1 MPALQPSPLIL
12 ASASP
17 RRAQLMARH
26 GLRFEV
32 QPSAYDEPEPTERQ
46 DVRHY
51 VAHLAWNKAWDVA
64 TRTEKGW
71 ILAAD
76 TAGDLAGLALNK
88 PVDRADAERM
98 LRMQE
103 GRDIAIHTGVCLMQA
118 GAARWHGFVSTSV
131 IHMRHL
137 TDAERL
143 SYLDSGQW
151 AGKAGAY
158 GVQDDDPIVT
168 TVAGTWS
175 NVVGLPI
182 EAVLELLAEIAT
194 GKAQG

>member
-1 MPALQPSPLIL
+1 
-12 ASASP
+12 
-17 RRAQLMARH
+17 MARH

-32 QPSAYDEPEPTERQ
+32 LPSAYDEPEPTERQ

-64 TRTEKGW
+64 TRTGKGW

-76 TAGDLAGLALNK
+76 TAGDLDGIALNK

-98 LRMQE
+98 LRLQE
-103 GRDIAIHTGVCLMQA
+103 GRNVAIHTGVCLMRA
-118 GAARWHGFVSTSV
+118 GAGCWHAFVETSV
-131 IHMRHL
+131 IHMRPL

-143 SYLDSGQW
+143 AYLDSNQW

-158 GVQDDDPIVT
+158 GVQDDDPIVS

-175 NVVGLPI
+175 NIVGLPI
-182 EAVLELLAEIAT
+182 ESVLELLAEIAGRET
-194 GKAQG
+194 RN

>member
-1 MPALQPSPLIL
+1 MIARQPYPLIL

-17 RRAQLMARH
+17 RRAQLLAQN

-32 QPSAYDEPEPTERQ
+32 RPSAYDEPEPTAQQ

-64 TRTEKGW
+64 VNAQEGW

-76 TAGDLAGLALNK
+76 TAGDLDGLALNK
-88 PVDRADAERM
+88 PLDRTDAERM
-98 LRMQE
+98 LRLQE
-103 GRDIAIHTGVCLMQA
+103 GRDVAIHTGVCLMKA
-118 GAARWHGFVSTSV
+118 GATEWHGFVETSV
-131 IHMRHL
+131 IHMRPL

-143 SYLDSGQW
+143 AYLDSGQW
-151 AGKAGAY
+151 SGKAGAY
-158 GVQDDDPIVT
+158 GVQDNDPIVT

-175 NVVGLPI
+175 NVVGLPV
-182 EAVLELLAEIAT
+182 ERVLNLLQMLALQEPPH
-194 GKAQG
+194 

>member
-1 MPALQPSPLIL
+1 MTAPQPHPLIL

-26 GLRFEV
+26 GLQFQV
-32 QPSAYDEPEPTERQ
+32 QPSSYEEPEPTERQ

-64 TRTEKGW
+64 TRTDKGW

-98 LRMQE
+98 LRLQE
-103 GRDIAIHTGVCLMQA
+103 GRDIAIHTGVCVMQA

-137 TDAERL
+137 TDAQRV

-182 EAVLELLAEIAT
+182 EAVLELLAEIAS
-194 GKAQG
+194 GRAQG